1 MKLLLPVA
9 TVTLAAG
16 FCCCGGDFEKVLR
29 EAGIDP
35 GSSVDLAD
43 GRATFAV
50 PSGHQV
56 RITDVSTE
64 DAYYADRAAIIGQI
78 CVTDGASS
86 YNGDGWQGG
95 SVKDCGNGSTYY
107 FYKAAY
113 VDLGAAP
120 AAAVVPG
127 VAAAPG
133 IAATVSL
140 PNGSRVKI
148 LDIHSE
154 DAYYADRASMIGVLC
169 TLGEDSSLKDVMWHG
184 GSVSCDNGGSY
195 YFYKASYEAQ
205 GAAAAAVTPSAPSA
219 APSGVA
225 TYPVP
230 SGSRVKI
237 ADIHS
242 EDAYYSTRSSVIGK
256 TCTLDEDSSFKDGS
270 WHGGP
275 AHCDGESYYF
285 YKAAYKVLGGAD
297 SSPKP
302 AAAPS
307 GVATYPVPSG
317 SRVKSAD
324 IHSEDAYYST
334 RSSVIGKTCTLDET
348 SSFKDG
354 SWHGGPAHCGGESY
368 YFYKAAYTVLG
379 DGGGGSATAAPAA
392 AGGRQIKRSIREG
405 RRFKISDISTEDAYY
420 NDRSGIIG
428 KVCTAQEQSTFREPN
443 WHGGS
448 VSCDDGSTYY
458 FFKAAYSPLGA
469 DSD

>member
-1 MKLLLPVA
+1 VKLLLPVA

-256 TCTLDEDSSFKDGS
+256 TCTLDE
-270 WHGGP
+270 
-275 AHCDGESYYF
+275 
-285 YKAAYKVLGGAD
+285 
-297 SSPKP
+297 
-302 AAAPS
+302 
-307 GVATYPVPSG
+307 
-317 SRVKSAD
+317 
-324 IHSEDAYYST
+324 
-334 RSSVIGKTCTLDET
+334 T

>member
-205 GAAAAAVTPSAPSA
+205 AAAAVTPSAPSA

-225 TYPVP
+225 TYVVP

-256 TCTLDEDSSFKDGS
+256 TCTLDED
-270 WHGGP
+270 
-275 AHCDGESYYF
+275 
-285 YKAAYKVLGGAD
+285 
-297 SSPKP
+297 
-302 AAAPS
+302 
-307 GVATYPVPSG
+307 
-317 SRVKSAD
+317 
-324 IHSEDAYYST
+324 
-334 RSSVIGKTCTLDET
+334 